1 MPIDSFPADSP
12 TPSVTLKERSRA
24 LPRLS
29 FQFALIV
36 VTLTATGAL
45 AFRNAQQGSAIA
57 GAVTYALVSI
67 GLSFGLFATLFLIA
81 WIPATIGQ
89 DRQEDIHK
97 GNPFSGNQMPP
108 QLLPPR
114 DPGT

>member
-1 MPIDSFPADSP
+1 VPIDTSSADSP
-12 TPSVTLKERSRA
+12 TPSVMRKERSRA

-29 FQFALIV
+29 FQFALSV

-45 AFRNAQQGSAIA
+45 AFRYAQQGSAIA
-57 GAVTYALVSI
+57 GAVIYALVSI
-67 GLSFGLFATLFLIA
+67 LVTFGLFAALFLIA

-89 DRQEDIHK
+89 DQLEDIHK

>member
-1 MPIDSFPADSP
+1 MPIDSSAADSS
-12 TPSVTLKERSRA
+12 TPSVTLKQRSRA

-29 FQFALIV
+29 FQFSLIV

-57 GAVTYALVSI
+57 GAVIYVLVSI
-67 GLSFGLFATLFLIA
+67 GLSFGLFAILFLIA

-89 DRQEDIHK
+89 DRLEDVHK